1 MHSGAGR
8 RWGAPHIKAAEMFCA
23 AVTINPIPST
33 SDPLQS
39 VYSWAGL
46 IHFLQIPRYG
56 NQMTQASWRG

>member
-8 RWGAPHIKAAEMFCA
+8 RWGAQHIAAAGDVLCSRNNKSHH
-23 AVTINPIPST
+23 IT

-56 NQMTQASWRG
+56 NQMTRASWRG

>member
-8 RWGAPHIKAAEMFCA
+8 RWGAPHIAAAGDVLCGRNNKSHH
-23 AVTINPIPST
+23 IT

-39 VYSWAGL
+39 VYSWARL